1 MRFWSGSGT
10 ATPMTRLV
18 CVPVP
23 VAQLIEKP
31 KEPIDSR
38 LFELSSNVH
47 VKEVCSS
54 LAWMIA
60 TP

>member
-1 MRFWSGSGT
+1 
-10 ATPMTRLV
+10 MTRLV